1 MSSVQKPKE
10 TRPRYDVVMWIVLLF
25 NRVIIYQLVIYYHV
39 DYEELN
45 MRTCVS
51 FTSLDVLFIFLIIFT
66 NYILN

>member
-1 MSSVQKPKE
+1 
-10 TRPRYDVVMWIVLLF
+10 MWIVLLF

-51 FTSLDVLFIFLIIFT
+51 FTSLDVLFIFLIGKIYYRT
-66 NYILN
+66 PKKRVIS